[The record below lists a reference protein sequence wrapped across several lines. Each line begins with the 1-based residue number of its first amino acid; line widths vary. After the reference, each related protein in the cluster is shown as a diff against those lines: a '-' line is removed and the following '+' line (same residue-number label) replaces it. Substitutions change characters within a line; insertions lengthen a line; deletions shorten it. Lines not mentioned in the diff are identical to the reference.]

1 MLYSE
6 LKESGNSDVGP
17 PIGGEEV
24 RPPLPVVRETL
35 YDDASLYGYLFT
47 LCFFHF

>member
-6 LKESGNSDVGP
+6 LKESGNSDVG

-47 LCFFHF
+47 LWFVS